1 MSVCGWCRRFDPQLE
16 GVLRHRRRLGR
27 YMPAMK
33 VIPPGLDFSSLK
45 VDLPEDPAIKEM
57 EQMKPAFNA
66 RTTSPHSFQAND
78 AFGDAGSK
86 GADAFPPPHL
96 PPASLSDE
104 SHVSMLNLP
113 AVPNRA

>member
-1 MSVCGWCRRFDPQLE
+1 MSMCGWCHRYDPQLE

-66 RTTSPHSFQAND
+66 RTTSPHSFQTND
-78 AFGDAGSK
+78 AFGDTGK
-86 GADAFPPPHL
+86 GADAMPLTFRLGGHSVIHACVCAPS
-96 PPASLSDE
+96 ACS
-104 SHVSMLNLP
+104 V
-113 AVPNRA
+113 VVV